1 MAPTV
6 IERTTELR
14 RLVASLAELRD
25 GLGVLSITIGIEP
38 GAVSGGTPCGW
49 GAERLA
55 TSLLSRRRVT
65 RFPRSSH
72 ST

>member
-1 MAPTV
+1 MASTV

-38 GAVSGGTPCGW
+38 GAVSGGTPCAGQP
-49 GAERLA
+49 RD
-55 TSLLSRRRVT
+55 SRRAFLAGVA
-65 RFPRSSH
+65 
-72 ST
+72 